1 MRVLY
6 VAPRYHTNQ
15 TAIMKGWLSRGDEVC
30 FLAQYAGKL
39 EDYTIIKPKVIGYS
53 SFFILLNNLYIKIIK
68 RTNEYA
74 INMRLRYGFPP
85 VGKLYLAMKKFSPD
99 VVITRER
106 SVYSIVVTI
115 LCRINGWP
123 VILYNQSPLME
134 ESKKDILHRIMYNLT
149 PKYRIT
155 PVYRS
160 KKNSQCK
167 DPNAFFLPFLMEP
180 HISPEDKEYF
190 LEGYINLLCIG
201 KYQKRKNHLLMIEVV
216 ERLATKY
223 PIRLNIAGEVSDSF
237 QEDYYKTVQEH
248 LKEHHMG
255 KIVTLYKDLTQA
267 QVFELYKKADL
278 FILPSSE
285 EPAAVSPLEA
295 MSFSLPVISG
305 DDNGT
310 ATYIE
315 EGKNGYIFADK
326 DAADLYNKIE
336 LIISDKRN
344 IQKMGRKSFE
354 LVIEKH
360 QFENYYQTI
369 TDIVQQI
376 NN

>member
-53 SFFILLNNLYIKIIK
+53 SFFILLNNLYVKIIK

-180 HISPEDKEYF
+180 HISPEDK
-190 LEGYINLLCIG
+190 
-201 KYQKRKNHLLMIEVV
+201 
-216 ERLATKY
+216 
-223 PIRLNIAGEVSDSF
+223 
-237 QEDYYKTVQEH
+237 
-248 LKEHHMG
+248 
-255 KIVTLYKDLTQA
+255 
-267 QVFELYKKADL
+267 
-278 FILPSSE
+278 
-285 EPAAVSPLEA
+285 
-295 MSFSLPVISG
+295 
-305 DDNGT
+305 
-310 ATYIE
+310 
-315 EGKNGYIFADK
+315 
-326 DAADLYNKIE
+326 
-336 LIISDKRN
+336 
-344 IQKMGRKSFE
+344 
-354 LVIEKH
+354 
-360 QFENYYQTI
+360 
-369 TDIVQQI
+369 
-376 NN
+376 